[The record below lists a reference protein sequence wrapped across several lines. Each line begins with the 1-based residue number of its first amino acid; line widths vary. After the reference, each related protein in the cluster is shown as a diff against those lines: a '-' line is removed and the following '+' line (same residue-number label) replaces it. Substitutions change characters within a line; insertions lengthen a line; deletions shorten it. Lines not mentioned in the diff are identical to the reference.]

1 VESLVLLVS
10 IMTLLDAFAVEVG
23 AKKPF
28 FRFVINEM
36 LLWNSLD
43 VADDVAEIASCYAH
57 DL

>member
-36 LLWNSLD
+36 LL
-43 VADDVAEIASCYAH
+43 
-57 DL
+57 